1 LSVIYTDSISTGFP
15 DSFLLWRH
23 ILQSPE
29 LSRNNVLIAVD
40 LPGYGGSDS
49 LLHYGPY
56 EMLEAITEF
65 ILDMRRQYLQ
75 EDKRVVVTTHDWGAL
90 VGSRL
95 ASEAAQLADHW
106 IITSGMI
113 VRDHRTASMSH
124 IANTSIATSGNFERH
139 LADVSG

>member
-1 LSVIYTDSISTGFP
+1 VPLQTKPVRTYANLALTGFP

-29 LSRNNVLIAVD
+29 LQRNHILIAVD

-49 LLHYGPY
+49 LPHYGPY
-56 EMLEAITEF
+56 EMLEAMAEF
-65 ILDMRRQYLQ
+65 ILDVRRQYLQ
-75 EDKRVVVTTHDWGAL
+75 EDRRVVVTTHDWGAL

-113 VRDHRTASMSH
+113 VRS
-124 IANTSIATSGNFERH
+124 ERP
-139 LADVSG
+139 A